1 MSFARF
7 NASMRWSSERMGAS
21 AWVLG
26 DTMSAGV

>member
-7 NASMRWSSERMGAS
+7 SASIRWSSDRTGAS